1 MSETHPLLEP
11 IYDVTDG
18 IASPASKIQYRF
30 AFGRFLEYIQI
41 SREGLLQKNSKELQ
55 AITLDIWLL
64 NGFNPEP

>member
-30 AFGRFLEYIQI
+30 AFGRFLDYVQI
-41 SREGLLQKNSKELQ
+41 SQEELL
-55 AITLDIWLL
+55 
-64 NGFNPEP
+64 